1 MSVDIKQLD
10 DMAVEFWGDRL
21 VTGRWEE
28 HEIRTLLNCADLN
41 LYNAS
46 MKLRRKPSSVRAKRY
61 ELERVPEPSSPSKRL
76 ERKRAAR
83 VDNDVYQEY
92 IDEVVSRAPA
102 LSSVA
107 SEPSGELIPL
117 TENDGVQAVMG
128 RDLHKFL
135 EVGTP
140 YDKWMPRMIEY
151 GFSAGQDFSTKMSES
166 TGGRPR
172 QDHIISLDMAKEI
185 SMIQRTDKGKQARQY
200 FIECERRA
208 KQPVKQLPQDYASAL
223 RELASTVEQAQ
234 LEKARADQAEAK
246 VTELEPKAESYSN
259 FLEVDGAYSWNE
271 AARIIGVGR
280 NRMLK
285 ALREQKVLMDKGEM
299 KNVPY
304 QDYMKHFEV
313 KATTFFNQFTGTEHT
328 NRTVYVKPSGL
339 EFLKRKCRFL

>member
-21 VTGRWEE
+21 VSGRWEE

-61 ELERVPEPSSPSKRL
+61 ELERESEPSSPSKRL

-83 VDNDVYQEY
+83 TKDKAYKEY
-92 IDEVVSRAPA
+92 VDEVLSRAPA

-107 SEPSGELIPL
+107 PEPSGELIPL

-135 EVGTP
+135 EVSER
-140 YDKWMPRMIEY
+140 YAQWFARMEEY
-151 GFSAGQDFSTKMSES
+151 GFTAGQDFIRETGKS
-166 TGGRPR
+166 TGGRPSVN
-172 QDHIISLDMAKEI
+172 HIISLDMAKEI

-223 RELASTVEQAQ
+223 RELASTVEQAE
-234 LEKARADQAEAK
+234 LEKARADEAEAK

-328 NRTVYVKPSGL
+328 HRTVYVKPSGL